1 MAQKLTKKEFDKK
14 VSAMRETNE
23 RLRILH
29 EIKTER
35 AKYCTNEDKKKAKT
49 SNIILMIAIIAITLY
64 TIAALIIQYN
74 TGTEV
79 SSTLSTLW
87 YGFWTVEITVL
98 AGIKVTKVIKE
109 NNSDSI
115 NDDENDENVVG

>member
-35 AKYCTNEDKKKAKT
+35 DLYNPKT
-49 SNIILMIAIIAITLY
+49 EREKSKSSTMFVIATISAIVIY
-64 TIAALIIQYN
+64 TCMSLIIQAC

-79 SSTLSTLW
+79 SPTLTTHW
-87 YGFWTVEITVL
+87 YTFWTIEIVALT
-98 AGIKVTKVIKE
+98 GIKISNVIKGDKHNS
-109 NNSDSI
+109 NNA
-115 NDDENDENVVG
+115 VG

>member
-1 MAQKLTKKEFDKK
+1 MAQKLTKKEFEKK
-14 VSAMRETNE
+14 VAVMRENNE

-35 AKYCTNEDKKKAKT
+35 AKYCNKEAKKQAKT
-49 SNIILMIAIIAITLY
+49 SNIVLIASIAAITLY
-64 TIAALIIQYN
+64 TIVALIIQYS

-109 NNSDSI
+109 NNSDST
-115 NDDENDENVVG
+115 NDDENNEIVG